1 LTTGCGG
8 LRSYD
13 MKKLVNRAICLL
25 VLAGFCATVWAQDSP
40 AWPPPSLVS
49 EQYGSAVVGGII
61 FGTVASIGVL
71 VRLVPG
77 NVNYTD
83 SPFTPEL
90 MLIPALGYSVGA
102 TVGVCA
108 AGDAV
113 QAGGS
118 GWSALAGS
126 VVGGAVGG
134 LLALSTR
141 KVAWYGTSVLLAPA
155 GARRTLVPYARP
167 GRPARSSDTISNGR
181 PGRANPSPGWARR
194 RSRSVRTR
202 PARSSTSG
210 H

>member
-1 LTTGCGG
+1 
-8 LRSYD
+8 

-155 GARRTLVPYARP
+155 GAVLGYNLE
-167 GRPARSSDTISNGR
+167 RPAGAGESVARVGAPTLSFSPDPAGAKLDFR
-181 PGRANPSPGWARR
+181 PLSIRF
-194 RSRSVRTR
+194 
-202 PARSSTSG
+202 
-210 H
+210 